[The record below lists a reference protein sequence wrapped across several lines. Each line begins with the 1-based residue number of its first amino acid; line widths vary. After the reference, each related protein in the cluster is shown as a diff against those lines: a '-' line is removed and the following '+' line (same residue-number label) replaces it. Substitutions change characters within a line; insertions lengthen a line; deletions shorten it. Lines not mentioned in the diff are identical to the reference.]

1 MTMSGVRIA
10 LDAYGGDKA
19 PDVNIEG
26 AILVLE
32 KLGFSGEIFLVG
44 KQNELKSKLEKL
56 NYKNERL
63 HVVDAPEVFGM
74 AEKPSMILRRRDT
87 SLYRAAE
94 LVKKGEA
101 DAMVS
106 AGNTGAV
113 LAASLF
119 VVGRIKGVE
128 RGAIATPIPSK
139 NGFTIMLDCGANA
152 EVKPEYLRDFGI
164 MGYEYAKILGVK
176 EPSVG
181 LLNVGEEEEKGTSIT
196 KQAFPML
203 KDVLKTSFIGN
214 VEGRDILAG
223 DTDVIVA
230 GGFEGNIALKT
241 VEGAASFIGGLL
253 KKSIKEGG
261 IAALLGGLLL
271 KKSLKKMKGKLNP
284 SSVGGAFIL
293 GVKGVVTKAHG
304 NSDAEAIMNAVRVA
318 KEGVEKDL
326 VANLTRQFGG

>member
-1 MTMSGVRIA
+1 MIMSGVRIA

-26 AILVLE
+26 AILVLDE
-32 KLGFSGEIFLVG
+32 LGFSGDIFLVG
-44 KQNELKSKLEKL
+44 KQDELRQKLDKL
-56 NYKNERL
+56 NYKNDRL
-63 HVVDAPEVFGM
+63 HIVDAPEVFGM
-74 AEKPSMILRRRDT
+74 AEKPSLILRHKET
-87 SLYRAAE
+87 SLYKAAE

-139 NGFTIMLDCGANA
+139 NGLTVLLDCGANA

-176 EPSVG
+176 EPTVG
-181 LLNVGEEEEKGTSIT
+181 LLNVGEEEEKGTAIT
-196 KQAFPML
+196 KQAFPLL
-203 KDVLKTSFIGN
+203 KEALGEYFKGN

-223 DTDVIVA
+223 NTDVIVT

-261 IAALLGGLLL
+261 IRSLIGGLLL
-271 KKSLKKMKGKLNP
+271 KKSLKKMKGTLNP
-284 SSVGGAFIL
+284 SNIGGAFIL
-293 GVKGVVTKAHG
+293 GVNGVVTKAHG
-304 NSDAEAIMNAVRVA
+304 NSDAVAIMNAVRVA
-318 KEGVEKDL
+318 KEGVEQNL